1 MKKLLMVLMTFFVV
15 NTTNAQ
21 FFKEIYEDFLKYGTV
36 YAAGDIRNAYE
47 NSRKDYFVAR
57 PDDGD
62 LYAIPRVIDVTEY
75 YDFDYRI
82 GFGIRKLARFDYEVK
97 PGNFW
102 TGNQIIEKQGA
113 LSAPTSAVK
122 GFEYLFHWEKQR
134 LRDEVFTNKRYFLR
148 HTGKYH
154 IVKIESREQGN
165 VGFQYSSAEVRGRL
179 PIGKKFSI
187 SAGLM
192 ARTHETA
199 YGYNPV
205 EIWLNETEE
214 WTNPQTGEVIEYPAN
229 PWYSLGYEYGYSD
242 HPTTYVDETTGEEM
256 FDYIWKDEDG
266 TIVAYS
272 DIDFRNGVFGDL
284 MNRYNNEIWDE
295 LDAFAVISPVI
306 GADFYHYKN
315 NFWVH
320 AYANWLPGYHKYIS
334 GDVDFSY
341 MNRNNWGKGG
351 LVKDSEPEQWEDYQA
366 GINFGWKVGKNLGIF
381 IDGEYTKFW
390 DTKIFNS
397 TFGIN
402 YTFR

>member
-1 MKKLLMVLMTFFVV
+1 MTFFVV

-62 LYAIPRVIDVTEY
+62 IYAIPRVIDVTEY

-134 LRDEVFTNKRYFLR
+134 LRDETFTNKRYFLR

-256 FDYIWKDEDG
+256 FDYIWRDADG

-295 LDAFAVISPVI
+295 LDAFAVLSPVV

-351 LVKDSEPEQWEDYQA
+351 LRKDSEPEQWEDYQA

>member
-1 MKKLLMVLMTFFVV
+1 MKKLLMILMTFFVV

-102 TGNQIIEKQGA
+102 TGNQLIEKQGA

-256 FDYIWKDEDG
+256 FDYIWRDADG

-295 LDAFAVISPVI
+295 LDAFAVLSPVV

>member
-1 MKKLLMVLMTFFVV
+1 MILMTFFVV

-102 TGNQIIEKQGA
+102 TGNQLIEKQGA

-165 VGFQYSSAEVRGRL
+165 VGFQYSSAELRGRL

-187 SAGLM
+187 SAGLI

-229 PWYSLGYEYGYSD
+229 PWYTLGYEYGYSD

-256 FDYIWKDEDG
+256 FDYIWRDADG

-295 LDAFAVISPVI
+295 LDAFAVLSPVV

>member
-1 MKKLLMVLMTFFVV
+1 MTFFVV

-102 TGNQIIEKQGA
+102 TGNQLIEKQGA

-165 VGFQYSSAEVRGRL
+165 VGFQYSSAELRGRL

-229 PWYSLGYEYGYSD
+229 PWYTLGYEYGYSD

-256 FDYIWKDEDG
+256 FDYIWRDADG

-295 LDAFAVISPVI
+295 LDAFAVLSPVV

-351 LVKDSEPEQWEDYQA
+351 LRKDSEPEQWEDYQA

>member
-1 MKKLLMVLMTFFVV
+1 MTFFVV

-102 TGNQIIEKQGA
+102 TGNQLIEKQGA

-165 VGFQYSSAEVRGRL
+165 VGFQYSSAELRGRL

-229 PWYSLGYEYGYSD
+229 PWYTLGYEYGYSD

-256 FDYIWKDEDG
+256 FDYIWRDADG

-284 MNRYNNEIWDE
+284 MNRYNNEVWDE
-295 LDAFAVISPVI
+295 LDAFAVLSPVI

>member
-1 MKKLLMVLMTFFVV
+1 MTFFVV

-62 LYAIPRVIDVTEY
+62 IYAIPRVIDVTEY

-134 LRDEVFTNKRYFLR
+134 LRDETFTNKRYFLR

-256 FDYIWKDEDG
+256 FDYIWRDADG

-295 LDAFAVISPVI
+295 LDAFAVLSPVV

>member
-1 MKKLLMVLMTFFVV
+1 MTFFVV

-102 TGNQIIEKQGA
+102 TGNQLIEKQGA

-165 VGFQYSSAEVRGRL
+165 VGFQYSSAELRGRL

-187 SAGLM
+187 SAGLI

-229 PWYSLGYEYGYSD
+229 PWYTLGYEYGYSD
-242 HPTTYVDETTGEEM
+242 HPTTYIDETTGEEM
-256 FDYIWKDEDG
+256 FDYIWRDADG

-295 LDAFAVISPVI
+295 LDAFAVLSPVV

-351 LVKDSEPEQWEDYQA
+351 LRKDSEPEQWEDYQA

>member
-1 MKKLLMVLMTFFVV
+1 MKKLLMILMTFFVV

-102 TGNQIIEKQGA
+102 TGNQLIEKQGA

-256 FDYIWKDEDG
+256 FDYIWRDADG

-295 LDAFAVISPVI
+295 LDAFAVLSPVI

>member
-1 MKKLLMVLMTFFVV
+1 MTFFVV
-15 NTTNAQ
+15 NTKNAQ

-102 TGNQIIEKQGA
+102 TGNQLIEKQGA

-229 PWYSLGYEYGYSD
+229 PWYTLGYEYGYSD

-256 FDYIWKDEDG
+256 FDYIWRDADG

-295 LDAFAVISPVI
+295 LDAFAVLSPVV

>member
-1 MKKLLMVLMTFFVV
+1 MTFFVV

-102 TGNQIIEKQGA
+102 TGNQLIEKQGA

-165 VGFQYSSAEVRGRL
+165 VGFQYSSAELRGRL

-229 PWYSLGYEYGYSD
+229 PWYTLGYEYGYSD
-242 HPTTYVDETTGEEM
+242 HPTTYIDETTGEEM
-256 FDYIWKDEDG
+256 FDYIWRDADG

-295 LDAFAVISPVI
+295 LDAFAVLSPVV

>member
-1 MKKLLMVLMTFFVV
+1 MILMTFFVV

-102 TGNQIIEKQGA
+102 TGNQLIEKQGA

-256 FDYIWKDEDG
+256 FDYIWRDADG

-295 LDAFAVISPVI
+295 LDAFAVLSPVI

>member
-1 MKKLLMVLMTFFVV
+1 MKKLLMLLMTFFVV

-57 PDDGD
+57 PNDGD
-62 LYAIPRVIDVTEY
+62 IYAIPRVIDVTEY

-134 LRDEVFTNKRYFLR
+134 LRDETFTNKRYFLR

-154 IVKIESREQGN
+154 IAKIEAREQGN

-187 SAGLM
+187 SAGVM

-205 EIWLNETEE
+205 EIWLNETEAFTTPE
-214 WTNPQTGEVIEYPAN
+214 GEVIEYPAN

-242 HPTTYVDETTGEEM
+242 HLTTYTDVETGEETQ
-256 FDYIWKDEDG
+256 DWIWKDEEG
-266 TIVAYS
+266 NTVAYS

-295 LDAFAVISPVI
+295 LDAFAVLSPIV

-351 LVKDSEPEQWEDYQA
+351 LRKDSEPEQWEDYQA

>member
-1 MKKLLMVLMTFFVV
+1 MKKLLMILMTFFVV

-102 TGNQIIEKQGA
+102 TGNQLIEKQGA

-165 VGFQYSSAEVRGRL
+165 VGFQYSSAELRGRL

-187 SAGLM
+187 SAGLI

-229 PWYSLGYEYGYSD
+229 PWYTLGYEYGYSD

-256 FDYIWKDEDG
+256 FDYIWRDADG

-295 LDAFAVISPVI
+295 LDAFAVLSPVV

-351 LVKDSEPEQWEDYQA
+351 LRKDSEPEQWEDYQA